1 MSLRKSSPAVP
12 QHTVAKAA
20 DDADAPMTPE
30 QINYLKELWR
40 RAGDTD
46 AFDENL
52 TRGEAQKRITALEHG
67 SSANSTAARIACR
80 EPEYS
85 TTSQRYLLPR
95 QIARTQPCDAL
106 TGTGIQ

>member
-30 QINYLKELWR
+30 QIKYLKELWR

-52 TRGEAQKRITALEHG
+52 TRGEAQKRITALE
-67 SSANSTAARIACR
+67 TRLER
-80 EPEYS
+80 EQHS
-85 TTSQRYLLPR
+85 GADRLPR
-95 QIARTQPCDAL
+95 T
-106 TGTGIQ
+106 